1 MPFRARNIIDA
12 LSIISYHIRVA
23 IFTTFKDRSIL
34 DAVSNMPFMT
44 RSLTDAVSNTYM

>member
-12 LSIISYHIRVA
+12 LSIIKYIRVA